1 MKKWKLKFLTSL
13 SITFLSIPV
22 ISTVSCSSSLEAQL
36 NDLLNDENLF
46 SLEINE
52 IAIRQALGKSDN
64 DPILIK
70 DLFVSNVSAP
80 QNKNVVIINESEKL
94 KSWNE
99 NLSINDAASFSVVP
113 KIKTIIFPSID
124 SLDSENKLNYIEV
137 VVDVSSGPYSNRTVT
152 KKLDLS
158 NINNLIE
165 SPNNYFDWSADEEP
179 ENNVFYKC
187 LRTNILNYLKYKSIS
202 INDSMTIDE
211 LENQLSIKLI
221 KETNDNTI
229 NLYQNDLC
237 ISFDSKQDGKIYL
250 NLYSNSK
257 IVPNNDVI
265 NNEISLK
272 LSYKIDEL
280 K

>member
-1 MKKWKLKFLTSL
+1 MSLIELKNIRKSYPLDGF
-13 SITFLSIPV
+13 
-22 ISTVSCSSSLEAQL
+22 
-36 NDLLNDENLF
+36 DLKILKGI